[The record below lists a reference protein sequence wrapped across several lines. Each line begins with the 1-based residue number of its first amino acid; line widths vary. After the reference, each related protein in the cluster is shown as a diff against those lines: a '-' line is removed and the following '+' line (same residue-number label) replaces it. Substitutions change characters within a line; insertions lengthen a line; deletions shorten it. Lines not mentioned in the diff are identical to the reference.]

1 MTKRITVPNPHPL
14 TETIGSIS
22 FGAGNVFSIKRG
34 LVATLDAARAETP
47 AALVNAFGSIMGV
60 ELDQVKRLP
69 GARVELVVLAAVQVA
84 WYEETTSAVPASCQR
99 TLAKAKEAAR

>member
-1 MTKRITVPNPHPL
+1 MTKRIIVPNPHPL
-14 TETIGSIS
+14 TDTVGSIS
-22 FGAGNVFSIKRG
+22 FGAGNLFNIKRG

-60 ELDQVKRLP
+60 EPEQAKRVP
-69 GARVELVVLAAVQVA
+69 GEKVELVVLASMQVA
-84 WYEETTSAVPASCQR
+84 WYEETQHRVPASCQR